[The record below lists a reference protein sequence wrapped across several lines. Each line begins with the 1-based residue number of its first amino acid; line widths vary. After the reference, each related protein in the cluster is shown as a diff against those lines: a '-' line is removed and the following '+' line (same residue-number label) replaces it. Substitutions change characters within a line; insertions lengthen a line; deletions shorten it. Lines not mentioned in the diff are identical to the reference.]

1 VAIRY
6 AALAALSVGFFGI
19 RTAAPGSFL
28 ARLTRSTTLKNL
40 PRAFSDAGPRDR
52 DGKVA
57 LAGPGTV
64 DEQNVALP
72 RNERPSGQIS
82 NERSIDW
89 RAGEVEVVEVLRAA
103 ALPS

>member
-1 VAIRY
+1 
-6 AALAALSVGFFGI
+6 
-19 RTAAPGSFL
+19 
-28 ARLTRSTTLKNL
+28 LKNL
-40 PRAFSDAGPRDR
+40 PRAVSDAGPCDR
-52 DGKVA
+52 DGKAA

-89 RAGEVEVVEVLRAA
+89 RAGEVEVVALRSLASGSFA
-103 ALPS
+103 VVSWYFIERACFSG

>member
-1 VAIRY
+1 
-6 AALAALSVGFFGI
+6 
-19 RTAAPGSFL
+19 
-28 ARLTRSTTLKNL
+28 LKNL
-40 PRAFSDAGPRDR
+40 PRAVSDAGPCDR

-72 RNERPSGQIS
+72 RNERRSGQIS

-89 RAGEVEVVEVLRAA
+89 RAGEVEVVEVFGERQLCRRELVFYRARLLLGLR
-103 ALPS
+103 